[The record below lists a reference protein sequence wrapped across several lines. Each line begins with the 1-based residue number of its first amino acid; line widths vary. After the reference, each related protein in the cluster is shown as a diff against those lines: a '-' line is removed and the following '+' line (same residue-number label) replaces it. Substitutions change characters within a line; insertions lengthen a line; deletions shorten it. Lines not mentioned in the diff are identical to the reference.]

1 MPIVSFALVI
11 LAAICHA
18 TWNLLAKRAADAG
31 AAFILAYNLV
41 SVVAYAPWALWLIAK
56 GAASPSWP
64 VVACI
69 FTSGLIHLAYSLAL
83 QRGYQLADLS
93 VVYPVARGIGPMLS
107 AMGAFLILGEHV
119 TYFRIAGLVAVVIG
133 IALIATDGRLDA
145 FHRPTARD
153 GVRWG
158 GATGTLI
165 AGYTVVDAY
174 GVKALLIPPVV
185 LDWCANALRFF
196 LLAPTILRNRDG
208 AMQAMQ
214 GRWLLAIAVGLLS
227 PLGYILVLGALS
239 LGAPLSIVAPAREMS
254 MMIGALFGML
264 ILGERVGAPRLA
276 GCAVLLGGVLLLGSS

>member
-145 FHRPTARD
+145 FHRPTTRD